1 MTDKQTN
8 ENSMGKIL
16 IYSDKKDLL
25 SKSSK
30 IPIPKTFPMSVAWNI
45 WGISPLGAT
54 LMFTALF

>member
-1 MTDKQTN
+1 MK
-8 ENSMGKIL
+8 NSMGKIL

-45 WGISPLGAT
+45 WGISLEQFLHCSRTRSNGSG
-54 LMFTALF
+54 

>member
-1 MTDKQTN
+1 MK
-8 ENSMGKIL
+8 NSMGKIL
-16 IYSDKKDLL
+16 IYSYKKDLL

-54 LMFTALF
+54 LMFIALF